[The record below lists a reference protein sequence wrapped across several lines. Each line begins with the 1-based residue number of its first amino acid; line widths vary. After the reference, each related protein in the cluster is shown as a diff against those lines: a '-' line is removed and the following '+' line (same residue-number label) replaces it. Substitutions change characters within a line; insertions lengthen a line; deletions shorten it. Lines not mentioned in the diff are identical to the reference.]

1 VAGDGEREELPS
13 FRPGPSAARGH
24 AGRIIRRYDI
34 PGHALNS
41 GLCRVPGLMRELGF
55 VNLDWRKGTGH
66 ASSPSDSGRDIVAEL
81 PKVDVGGRKYHET
94 WFVDC
99 KHQTSG
105 VPPAK
110 VQSLLSWAEAERADV
125 ALVIA
130 SNYLS
135 NRCKDF
141 LKTYESNNRP
151 RFRIRYWERPD
162 LTDMLEGRQDF
173 VNRHLRT
180 HMRTEAEILQAEHK
194 FMMRV
199 WYERKLVLEEKLAE
213 GTETIR
219 PDILEG
225 MRRGMRKLEE
235 EYDGAENP
243 GRGRCL

>member
-1 VAGDGEREELPS
+1 MDETKFEQFC
-13 FRPGPSAARGH
+13 FR
-24 AGRIIRRYDI
+24 
-34 PGHALNS
+34 L
-41 GLCRVPGLMRELGF
+41 LRELGF

-81 PKVDVGGRKYHET
+81 PKEDVGGRKYHET
-94 WFVDC
+94 WFIDC
-99 KHQTSG
+99 KHQISG

-110 VQSLLSWAEAERADV
+110 VQPLLSWAEAERADV

-141 LKTYESNNRP
+141 LKTYDTNNRP

-162 LTDMLEGRQDF
+162 LHDMLKGREDF
-173 VNRHLRT
+173 INRHLRT
-180 HMRTEAEILQAEHK
+180 NMRTQLEISNAEHE

-225 MRRGMRKLEE
+225 MRRGMREMEAK
-235 EYDGAENP
+235 YGGAENLVVEDAFEW
-243 GRGRCL
+243 GMINGKLSALRWVLGEDWDELYT